1 MSKNSSLNRASQAKQ
16 DEFYTRFE
24 DIQNELNHYEK
35 HFKDKTVLCN
45 CDDPFESNFCKFFLR
60 NFNYLGLKR
69 LICTSYH
76 SSSIAGSQISFFELI
91 EDKIEQYEKEKD
103 DYTIPSIR
111 IKHKDVDAP
120 VEAENNF
127 QNNNE

>member
-1 MSKNSSLNRASQAKQ
+1 MANNASLHAAGVAKQ
-16 DEFYTRFE
+16 DEFYTQYE

-35 HFKDKTVLCN
+35 HFRGMTVLCN

-76 SSSIAGSQISFFELI
+76 TSSVVGTQMSLF
-91 EDKIEQYEKEKD
+91 D
-103 DYTIPSIR
+103 DMDEAMVPGHGYVMDIQEVPMANGRGVSDDDI
-111 IKHKDVDAP
+111 DALLRSKNG
-120 VEAENNF
+120 V
-127 QNNNE
+127 